1 MVSIRYGF
9 TQPIRTWVTNRER
22 VVVELAHAEDGD
34 SDEGSICASPG
45 EWAYNV
51 VHIML
56 MTQRAHSHGGTGKR
70 KGEVRVP
77 TWEIGSDA
85 SSPGM
90 DNQMG
95 EPEGSDPLREL
106 SMGEGGTPDTI
117 LGVGGEGM
125 PIGPLKRAINLLDL
139 FSSEV
144 FRTPRS
150 GSRSP
155 KKVEKGVRMFLG

>member
-9 TQPIRTWVTNRER
+9 TQPIRTWGTNRER
-22 VVVELAHAEDGD
+22 VVIELADGEDGD
-34 SDEGSICASPG
+34 GDEGSIRAPPG

-56 MTQRAHSHGGTGKR
+56 MTQRVHSHGDTGKL

-77 TWEIGSDA
+77 AWEIGSDA

-95 EPEGSDPLREL
+95 EPEGSLRKL

-117 LGVGGEGM
+117 LGVGGQGM

-144 FRTPRS
+144 FMIPLS

>member
-1 MVSIRYGF
+1 M
-9 TQPIRTWVTNRER
+9 
-22 VVVELAHAEDGD
+22 VELAHAEDGD
-34 SDEGSICASPG
+34 GDEGSIRASPG

-56 MTQRAHSHGGTGKR
+56 MIQRVHSHGDTGKR
-70 KGEVRVP
+70 KGGVRVP
-77 TWEIGSDA
+77 AWEIGSDA

-95 EPEGSDPLREL
+95 DPEGSLRKL
-106 SMGEGGTPDTI
+106 SMGEGGSPGTI
-117 LGVGGEGM
+117 LGVGGQPGM

-139 FSSEV
+139 FSSRV
-144 FRTPRS
+144 LIIPLS